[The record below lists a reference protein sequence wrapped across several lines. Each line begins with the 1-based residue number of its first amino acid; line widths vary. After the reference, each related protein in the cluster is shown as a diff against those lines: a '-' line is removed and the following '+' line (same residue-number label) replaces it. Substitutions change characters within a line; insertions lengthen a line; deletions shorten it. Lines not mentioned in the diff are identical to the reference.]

1 MKRGEKQES
10 KKERGRM
17 NTSEG
22 VESNLALLD
31 EGGVEG
37 EEAVG
42 GALDGVHVHTTVKRV
57 LRWLVHPISHFCHFR
72 LYVSSFLLSFTFSLT
87 LTPTLTPTLTSSP
100 PHLLTSSPPHLLTS
114 SPPHLLTSSP
124 PHLLTSSPPHL
135 LTCIF
140 KKEEHLKGYCT
151 PCATTARE
159 IWSTGCGR
167 GYLLYW

>member
-72 LYVSSFLLSFTFSLT
+72 LYVSSFLLSFTLSN
-87 LTPTLTPTLTSSP
+87 SHSD
-100 PHLLTSSPPHLLTS
+100 S
-114 SPPHLLTSSP
+114 
-124 PHLLTSSPPHL
+124 HLLTSSPPHL

-159 IWSTGCGR
+159 I
-167 GYLLYW
+167 